1 MHPMIFV
8 NLPVADVERSRK
20 FFAGLGYSFNE
31 NFSNDRCV
39 TLVLGENQFA
49 MLTQRDVFDALHLA
63 ETADASKTK
72 ECVICLGVESRECV
86 DTLVDGALAAGAT
99 AGDTDDEDF
108 MYGRS
113 YHDLD
118 GHSWQI
124 FSMTPA
130 AAGVPG

>member
-20 FFAGLGYSFNE
+20 FFASLGYSFNE
-31 NFSNDRCV
+31 SFSNDSCV

-49 MLTQRDVFDALHLA
+49 MLTQRDVFDALHPA

-72 ECVICLGVESRECV
+72 ECVVCLGVESRECV

-99 AGDTDDEDF
+99 AGDTDDEDL

-124 FSMTPA
+124 FSMMPA
-130 AAGVPG
+130 AAGVPE